1 MRNEKYRKSL
11 PMTINIYT
19 FTYLF
24 LCKRFML
31 FENII
36 RKSLSLRY
44 YICVTAFFTLQGIW
58 NAIMKH
64 KHPFKFALV
73 LQKLCLDTKKYKIDY
88 FIRI

>member
-36 RKSLSLRY
+36 RKSLSLRH
-44 YICVTAFFTLQGIW
+44 YICVTAFSHCREFEMQ
-58 NAIMKH
+58 
-64 KHPFKFALV
+64 
-73 LQKLCLDTKKYKIDY
+73 
-88 FIRI
+88 